1 MATYNQIS
9 YGSTGDD
16 VKKLQELLNASGNY
30 NLDVDGNFGPK
41 TQSAVKDYQKQN
53 NLAVDGIV
61 GKNTWG
67 ALTAASN
74 TTPTTNTAQQPE
86 ASTPTTG
93 GFTYDD
99 FNYESFA
106 PSDIVNQANTL
117 IQQHQS
123 NKPGSYTP
131 VWQDEADAYLKQ
143 YQERGPFTYDFN
155 SDALY
160 NQYKDNYIRQGQMAM
175 MDTMGQAAALTG
187 GYGNSYAQSVG
198 QQAYQQQL
206 SQLNDKLPELWQM
219 ANDRYT
225 QEGQEML
232 AMYDLYSNREAQ
244 AYNQYQDGVD
254 SWYREMDRLTDNYN
268 TLYDREYG
276 EYRDKQNIA
285 YDEYT
290 SDKDRAWDEYLTNMD
305 KEQTAAELLASA
317 GSYDRLKEIYGL
329 TDEEVAAIKAAN
341 TPKAT
346 GGGSSNNDKKYSK
359 WSTEADNYWTTLLN
373 KADSLPAVQ
382 AIGDRMQGVGYD
394 PSFIATVVGPYED
407 KYYNGNAQPTGV
419 PISPTVTMQAIRD
432 ANKVGTLSGNMM
444 SNLDKFVRLT
454 K

>member
-1 MATYNQIS
+1 MSTYKEIS
-9 YGSTGDD
+9 YGAKGDD
-16 VKKLQELLNASGNY
+16 VKKLQEMLNATGNY
-30 NLDVDGNFGPK
+30 NLDVDGSFGPK

-53 NLAVDGIV
+53 NLKVDGIV
-61 GKNTWG
+61 GVNTWG
-67 ALTAASN
+67 SLTGGSNSAAT
-74 TTPTTNTAQQPE
+74 TTPTESTTTTTPTPE
-86 ASTPTTG
+86 AS

-99 FNYESFA
+99 FKYDDYA

-123 NKPGSYTP
+123 NKPGSYSP

-143 YQERGPFTYDFN
+143 YQDRGPFTYDFN

-175 MDTMGQAAALTG
+175 MDTMGQAAAMTG
-187 GYGNSYAQSVG
+187 GYGNSYAQTVG

-219 ANDRYT
+219 ANDRYN

-254 SWYREMDRLTDNYN
+254 NWYREMDRLTDNYN

-285 YDEYT
+285 YNEYT

-305 KEQTAAELLASA
+305 KEQAAAELLASA

-346 GGGSSNNDKKYSK
+346 GGGGGSSKSFKGLTTSQMDWLSK
-359 WSTEADNYWTTLLN
+359 QFKGMSASEASMMAELYANQLG
-373 KADSLPAVQ
+373 A
-382 AIGDRMQGVGYD
+382 D
-394 PSFIATVVGPYED
+394 PSVVRAYAAYVTGGLSAQEPVDTTVT
-407 KYYNGNAQPTGV
+407 PTGDPMKDV
-419 PISPTVTMQAIRD
+419 WAERRG
-432 ANKVGTLSGNMM
+432 AGK
-444 SNLDKFVRLT
+444 DKNNVILQLR
-454 K
+454 